1 MLFQATRPQFLV
13 LTPICFMV
21 GGAWALK
28 QNSSTNLLYLM
39 MAMVGAIAAHVAVNT
54 LNDYF
59 DFKSGLDLLTK
70 PTPFSGGS
78 GMLPGEKLE
87 PKTVLALGLGSLAV
101 AVAVGALFMAI
112 RGWELLII
120 TVPAGLLIILYTQYI
135 TRFPWLCLM
144 VPGVAFGPLMATG
157 AFYALSGTFNTTV
170 LAASVVPGF
179 LVSGL
184 LLLNQFP
191 DVEADRASGRR
202 VLPVVIGKPASARLF
217 AVLMVSM
224 YLWIIVSVVIGLL
237 PIGALLALLSSPLA
251 FITAQG
257 ALRHAEEHDTLI
269 PFLGRNVVLTLLTPA
284 LLTIGSYLTG
294 F

>member
-1 MLFQATRPQFLV
+1 
-13 LTPICFMV
+13 MV

-28 QNSSTNLLYLM
+28 QNGSTNVLYLM
-39 MAMVGAIAAHVAVNT
+39 MAMVGAVAAHVAANT

-78 GMLPGEKLE
+78 GVLPGEKLE

-101 AVAVGALFMAI
+101 AVVIGILLMAI
-112 RGWELLII
+112 RGWAMLVIVI
-120 TVPAGLLIILYTQYI
+120 PAGLLIVSYTQYI
-135 TRFPWLCLM
+135 TRSPWLCLL

-157 AFYALSGTFNTTV
+157 AFFALNGTFNTTV

-191 DVEADRASGRR
+191 DIEADRASGRR
-202 VLPVVIGKPASARLF
+202 VLPVVIGKRASARLF
-217 AVLMVSM
+217 AGLMVSM
-224 YLWIIVSVVIGLL
+224 YLWIIAGVAAGLL
-237 PIGALLALLSSPLA
+237 PFGALLALLSSPLA
-251 FITAQG
+251 FVTAQG
-257 ALRHAEEHDTLI
+257 ALRHAEEREALI
-269 PFLGRNVVLTLLTPA
+269 PFLGRNVILTLVTPV
-284 LLTIGSYLTG
+284 LLTVGFFLTG
-294 F
+294 P

>member
-1 MLFQATRPQFLV
+1 
-13 LTPICFMV
+13 MV

-28 QNSSTNLLYLM
+28 QNSSTNILYLM

-78 GMLPGEKLE
+78 GMLPGEKLK

-101 AVAVGALFMAI
+101 AVAVGTLFIAI

-170 LAASVVPGF
+170 LAASKE
-179 LVSGL
+179 LVKS
-184 LLLNQFP
+184 
-191 DVEADRASGRR
+191 E
-202 VLPVVIGKPASARLF
+202 
-217 AVLMVSM
+217 VSKFNTDP
-224 YLWIIVSVVIGLL
+224 LSVY
-237 PIGALLALLSSPLA
+237 
-251 FITAQG
+251 
-257 ALRHAEEHDTLI
+257 
-269 PFLGRNVVLTLLTPA
+269 FLGTSSSLVPMIASNAIVQVN
-284 LLTIGSYLTG
+284 
-294 F
+294 